1 MKEMMHRDFDFEIDG
16 VLFYHASVHYL
27 KGQSPLGL
35 LFFHLIIIFNSIVR
49 TSLSLNVPWLVIVVL
64 LLMCG
69 YPVQFT

>member
-1 MKEMMHRDFDFEIDG
+1 MHRDFDFEIDG

-49 TSLSLNVPWLVIVVL
+49 TSLSLNVP
-64 LLMCG
+64 
-69 YPVQFT
+69 